1 MQTNKAMSSRPPF
14 IMQRSV
20 GNPCA
25 TISEPDNN
33 LLIRPRHVA
42 HSFVSFFV
50 SLIFFLAIPISNF
63 SSVLFRLF
71 AATSKCEVN

>member
-1 MQTNKAMSSRPPF
+1 MHTNKAMSSLPPF

-42 HSFVSFFV
+42 HGSVSFFV
-50 SLIFFLAIPISNF
+50 SFFFLFYSYF
-63 SSVLFRLF
+63 
-71 AATSKCEVN
+71 